1 VIVFKAGLVL
11 GIACAAMMM
20 LRRRSAAWRH
30 AALALGFGIVGV
42 LPILELAAP
51 GWGATVAPS
60 LAGLSAAASADVKIV
75 RTLWYSGALI
85 GVSGIVIGLM
95 RIAWI
100 RASARIVDARRHAI
114 ADDAAVECGLRR
126 GVVVLET
133 DRPVMPVTWGL
144 FRPKI
149 LLPDAAREWTDECL
163 RAVFRHE
170 LAHVQRGDWVV
181 QLLATLIT
189 RVFWF
194 NPVVWLASRQLRIE
208 SERACDD
215 AVLNLGVEAT
225 DYAAQLIRVAR
236 ATAGRQARI
245 GLAPAASQ
253 ARGLERRIAATLDA
267 HIDRT
272 PLSGFS
278 CAIAA
283 ALFVGAALPIAGFG
297 KPPASAS
304 PALLGVQRE
313 VLRRFGGEERK
324 FSIVAGDVSFWK
336 NKLEGRVELQARL
349 NVDGSVSGLRVVEPV
364 HPDLATAAEVIV
376 RNWRRE
382 PARVRGVPV
391 EVPIRMTVDFR
402 K

>member
-1 VIVFKAGLVL
+1 VIGFKAGLVL
-11 GIACAAMMM
+11 GIASVAAMI

-30 AALALGFGIVGV
+30 AALALGFGVVGA
-42 LPILELAAP
+42 LPVLELAAP

-60 LAGLSAAASADVKIV
+60 FVGISAAASADVRIV
-75 RTLWYSGALI
+75 QLLWYGGALL
-85 GVSGIVIGLM
+85 GVLNILVGLM

-100 RASARIVDARRHAI
+100 RAAARVVDARRHAI
-114 ADDAAVECGLRR
+114 ADDAAVEFGLRR
-126 GVVVLET
+126 GVIVLET

-149 LLPDAAREWTDECL
+149 LLPDAACEWSDDCL

-170 LAHVQRGDWVV
+170 LAHVQRGDWAV

-189 RVFWF
+189 RLFWF
-194 NPVVWLASRQLRIE
+194 NPLVWLASRQLRLE

-215 AVLNLGVEAT
+215 AVLNLGVEGT
-225 DYAAQLIRVAR
+225 DYAAHLIHVAR
-236 ATAGRQARI
+236 AAAGRHARI
-245 GLAPAASQ
+245 GLAPAAAR

-267 HIDRT
+267 RVDRT
-272 PLSGFS
+272 PLSGFA
-278 CAIAA
+278 CVIAA
-283 ALFVGAALPIAGFG
+283 VLFVAAALPIAGFG
-297 KPPASAS
+297 QPPASGS

-324 FSIVAGDVSFWK
+324 FSIVAGDISFWK

-349 NVDGSVSGLRVVEPV
+349 NVDGSVSGLRIVEPV

-382 PARVRGVPV
+382 PARVRGVAV

-402 K
+402 R

>member
-1 VIVFKAGLVL
+1 VIALKAGLVL
-11 GIACAAMMM
+11 AIACAAAMT

-30 AALALGFGIVGV
+30 AALALGFGVVGV
-42 LPILELAAP
+42 LPALELAAP
-51 GWGATVAPS
+51 GWGTTGGPS
-60 LAGLSAAASADVKIV
+60 LVGLSAAASANLKIV
-75 RTLWYSGALI
+75 RTLWYSGALL
-85 GVSGIVIGLM
+85 GVLGIVIGLM

-100 RASARIVDARRHAI
+100 RASARVVDARRHAI
-114 ADDAAVECGLRR
+114 ADDAAVECALRR

-149 LLPDAAREWTDECL
+149 LLPRAARDWSDECL

-170 LAHVQRGDWVV
+170 LAHVQRGDWGV

-189 RVFWF
+189 RLFWF

-215 AVLNLGVEAT
+215 AVLNLGVEGT

-236 ATAGRQARI
+236 ATAGRDARI
-245 GLAPAASQ
+245 GLAPAASR

-267 HIDRT
+267 RVDRT
-272 PLSGFS
+272 PLSGF
-278 CAIAA
+278 AGVIAA
-283 ALFVGAALPIAGFG
+283 ALFVGTALPIAGFG
-297 KPPASAS
+297 QPPSSAS

-324 FSIVAGDVSFWK
+324 FSIIVADISFWK

-349 NVDGSVSGLRVVEPV
+349 NVDGSVSGLRIVEPV

-402 K
+402 R

>member
-1 VIVFKAGLVL
+1 MIVLKTALVL
-11 GIACAAMMM
+11 GIASAMSMM

-30 AALALGFGIVGV
+30 AVLALGFGVVSV
-42 LPILELAAP
+42 LPVLELAAP

-60 LAGLSAAASADVKIV
+60 LAALPTAATTDVKIV
-75 RTLWYSGALI
+75 RTLWYGGALL
-85 GVSGIVIGLM
+85 GVWGIVIGLM
-95 RIAWI
+95 RIVWI
-100 RASARIVDARRHAI
+100 RASAHVVDARRHAI
-114 ADDAAVECGLRR
+114 ADDAAVEFGLRR
-126 GVVVLET
+126 SVVVLET
-133 DRPVMPVTWGL
+133 DRPLMPVTWGL
-144 FRPKI
+144 LRPKI
-149 LLPDAAREWTDECL
+149 LLPQAAREWSDECL

-170 LAHVQRGDWVV
+170 LAHIQRGDWGV

-194 NPVVWLASRQLRIE
+194 NPLVWLALRQLRIE

-225 DYAAQLIRVAR
+225 DYAAQLMRVAR

-245 GLAPAASQ
+245 ALAPAASR
-253 ARGLERRIAATLDA
+253 AHGLERRIAATLDA
-267 HIDRT
+267 RLDRT
-272 PLSGFS
+272 PMSGLA
-278 CAIAA
+278 CMIAA
-283 ALFVGAALPIAGFG
+283 ALLVAAALPIAGFG
-297 KPPASAS
+297 QAPANPS

-336 NKLEGRVELQARL
+336 NRLEGRVELQARL
-349 NVDGSVSGLRVVEPV
+349 NVDGSVSGLRIVEPV

-382 PARVRGVPV
+382 PARVRGVAV

-402 K
+402 R

>member
-1 VIVFKAGLVL
+1 
-11 GIACAAMMM
+11 M
-20 LRRRSAAWRH
+20 
-30 AALALGFGIVGV
+30 
-42 LPILELAAP
+42 
-51 GWGATVAPS
+51 
-60 LAGLSAAASADVKIV
+60 
-75 RTLWYSGALI
+75 
-85 GVSGIVIGLM
+85 GIVIGLM
-95 RIAWI
+95 RIASI
-100 RASARIVDARRHAI
+100 RASARVVDARRHAI
-114 ADDAAVECGLRR
+114 ADAAAAECGLRR

-144 FRPKI
+144 LRPKI
-149 LLPDAAREWTDECL
+149 LLPGAAREWSDECL

-170 LAHVQRGDWVV
+170 LAHVQRGDWGV

-189 RVFWF
+189 RLFWF

-215 AVLNLGVEAT
+215 AVLNLGVEGT
-225 DYAAQLIRVAR
+225 DYAAELIRVAR
-236 ATAGRQARI
+236 ATAGRHAI

-267 HIDRT
+267 RVDRT
-272 PLSGFS
+272 PLSGF
-278 CAIAA
+278 AGVIAA

-297 KPPASAS
+297 QPPASAS

-324 FSIVAGDVSFWK
+324 FSIVAGDISFWK

-349 NVDGSVSGLRVVEPV
+349 NLDGSVSGLRIIEPV

-382 PARVRGVPV
+382 PARVRGVAV
-391 EVPIRMTVDFR
+391 EVPSRMTVDFR
-402 K
+402 RERWFV